1 MLELILGKV
10 RNSCGKGIEARCRVD
25 TTVYPIG
32 TYLSVQPVSVLYF
45 FYFVL
50 QPIQREIEL
59 EWKLQ
64 PDIN

>member
-1 MLELILGKV
+1 
-10 RNSCGKGIEARCRVD
+10 KGIEARCRVD